1 MSKRECWLGRTP
13 QDVIAQSRKIVVKI
27 GSSTLAHED
36 GAVNREFLESLA
48 KSVDALR
55 ALGKQVVLVSSGA
68 RVAGVSRIGKW
79 SRKEDTNYKQALCA
93 IGQVELMTAYSE
105 IFSAHEL
112 FVGQILLTRDDF
124 GVKERSLNI
133 RNTLFTLTDEGIIPI
148 VNENDTV
155 AVEEIKVGDNDS
167 LSAHTAVL
175 WNADCLILLSD
186 IDGIYDQNP
195 KTHPEAKL
203 IEFIDNLDE
212 TLSHIDISGKS
223 DFGTGGIETKI
234 SATREAMGYGIPVI
248 LANGS
253 TPDILL
259 QLSEGTAPSTLFTNA
274 AGKPEAE
281 D

>member
-1 MSKRECWLGRTP
+1 MTQLNCSQARTP
-13 QDVIAQSRKIVVKI
+13 QEVIAASRKIVVKI

-36 GAVNREFLESLA
+36 GAVNRQFLENLA
-48 KSVDALR
+48 QSVETLR
-55 ALGKQVVLVSSGA
+55 SRGKQVVLVSSGA

-112 FVGQILLTRDDF
+112 FVGQILLTREDF

-133 RNTLFTLTDEGIIPI
+133 RNTLFTLADEGIIPI

-195 KTHPEAKL
+195 KTHPDAQL
-203 IEFIDNLDE
+203 IEFIDHLDE
-212 TLSHIDISGKS
+212 ALASIDISGKS

-234 SATREAMGYGIPVI
+234 TATREALSYGIPVL

-253 TPDILL
+253 TPDILQ
-259 QLSEGTAPSTLFTNA
+259 QLADGTAKATLFTNTC
-274 AGKPEAE
+274 EAE
-281 D
+281 R